1 MPTTPPQNL
10 LEWLWQEATPLNVG
24 ELLPEL
30 GRAHAGLQSSASA
43 LAERFGLTLQSGRW
57 LKKRQ
62 PRWQLKSFQVNEK
75 AQWHRL
81 FTTAFGYEMAPALW
95 AWKYID
101 QKGFGVGAYFDKTLV
116 AFYGALPRA
125 IMFKGKAKMAVQ
137 IGDVMV
143 HPGERGIL
151 TKHGPFNMVTATFC
165 ELYVGYDKTNLLAF
179 GFPTRRAMA
188 LGQRLG
194 FYEAV
199 DCMAEISWPIT
210 SHHRTLRFYARVV
223 SQTQKEVVD
232 DLWQTMAT
240 AFTNSVLGVRN
251 WQYINVRYLQHP
263 TVSYAVLL
271 VRQRLSDAPFGLVI
285 LRDRQDQ
292 GLELIDLVGLP
303 KHFSSLV
310 HVAKR
315 HAHRLGRKKLFAWIT
330 HSHAHLLEDPTSHT
344 ALLDIAVPTIVWTL
358 GPAAEEVRDHWL
370 LMGGDTDF
378 R

>member
-1 MPTTPPQNL
+1 L
-10 LEWLWQEATPLNVG
+10 LEWLWQEATPLNMG

-57 LKKRQ
+57 LKTRQ

-81 FTTAFGYEMAPALW
+81 FITAFGYEMAPALW

-101 QKGFGVGAYFDKTLV
+101 QQGFGVGAYLGKTLV
-116 AFYGALPRA
+116 AFYGAIPRA
-125 IMFKGKAKMAVQ
+125 IVFKGKAEMAVQ

-143 HPGERGIL
+143 HPNERGIL
-151 TKHGPFNMVTATFC
+151 TKHGPFQMVVATFC
-165 ELYVGYDKTNLLAF
+165 EQYVGNDKPYFLAF
-179 GFPTRRAMA
+179 GFPDSRHLL
-188 LGQRLG
+188 LGKRLG
-194 FYEAV
+194 FYEEV
-199 DCMAEISWPIT
+199 DRMVEMSWPIT
-210 SHHRTLRFYARVV
+210 SNHRTWRFYAQVV
-223 SQTQKEVVD
+223 SQTQKKVVD
-232 DLWQTMAT
+232 NLWQTMAA
-240 AFTNSVLGVRN
+240 AFTNSVLGVRD

-271 VRQRLSDAPFGLVI
+271 VRQRLSDAPLGLVV
-285 LRDRQDQ
+285 LRDRQDH

-310 HVAKR
+310 RAAKR
-315 HAHRLGRKKLFAWIT
+315 HAHKLGRTQLFAWLT
-330 HSHAHLLEDPTSHT
+330 QSHAHLFADNSCQTT
-344 ALLDIAVPTIVWTL
+344 LLDLAVPTLVWSP
-358 GPAAEEVRDHWL
+358 GPKALEIRDHWL
-370 LMGGDTDF
+370 LIGGDTDF